1 MSHAEHLR
9 EAEGIEKVSCYIL
22 TTSDTRTLETDEAGP
37 LAASLLAGAGFTV
50 ASREIVRNDTFAI
63 RERIEALLEQQPD
76 LVLITGGTG
85 TGKRDVSLEAVL
97 PLMDKL
103 LDGFGEIFRWL
114 TFQEIGP
121 AAMLTRATLGI
132 SNGAVVAVV
141 PGSPGAVRLA
151 LEKLILPSLKHVLWE
166 IRK

>member
-1 MSHAEHLR
+1 MSHAEHLQK
-9 EAEGIEKVSCYIL
+9 AEEIANVTCYLL

-37 LAASLLAGAGFTV
+37 LAASLLTNGGFVVAG
-50 ASREIVRNDTFAI
+50 REIVRNDTFAI
-63 RERIEALLEQQPD
+63 RERIEAILEKQPD
-76 LVLITGGTG
+76 FILVTGGTG

-97 PLMDKL
+97 PLMDKI

-121 AAMLTRATLGI
+121 SAMLTRATLGV
-132 SNGAVVAVV
+132 SNGVVIAMV
-141 PGSPGAVRLA
+141 PGSPGAIRLA
-151 LEKLILPSLKHVLWE
+151 CERLILPAVKHILWE